1 MLWVS
6 FFQHLLT
13 LFISIG
19 IGLGTVTALAFSTQ
33 PKIFYNVTYNVT
45 YNATFNATSDQEP
58 FIKTEKEQVRVRDHA
73 NCSSITSE
81 TIALIMEELSN
92 PNATNMTIDQ
102 VTYNSTTERC
112 FADTSIISETVREI
126 LKHISNKFFFV
137 SIGIVTILYSITFV
151 LALQRQNP
159 RIQALKKSLNV
170 LNKFDTYP
178 SNKNHPQRHKGSS
191 VSIPSTFAPLAL
203 SEATITPAA
212 LSEQRTTFAD
222 DFHHSDENLLGHA
235 MRSDVAARNSRL
247 GQHYE
252 MSCTMPHDDSS
263 DRNLSSPNLVQQPN
277 DDRREHE
284 PCISSSEGTSDDVP
298 PSTDKLNAIK
308 QVSFQIHGARNASQ
322 TKRNKTLS
330 ISSVSLDGDMDGRHN
345 MHCKLVCPCSNTRQ
359 FLIKFQFGQS
369 ATHVGQWLCCRYLRK
384 KPPVDHHHAS
394 MTSHNDDETST
405 ILRTG
410 VPNHPVSSSSSGS
423 ETLRRQIHQ
432 QRLKQIRMVS
442 TFLLITVSFVL
453 FYLPSILNA
462 ERIIK
467 SSLQVYYLYLCTH
480 ALNPIIYC
488 FMNPKLREHVVSML
502 KCGSKQPGR
511 TSRAAKASFI
521 DR

>member
-1 MLWVS
+1 MLWVP
-6 FFQHLLT
+6 FFQYLLT

-73 NCSSITSE
+73 NYSSITSE
-81 TIALIMEELSN
+81 TMALIMEELSN
-92 PNATNMTIDQ
+92 PNATNMTIDH
-102 VTYNSTTERC
+102 VTYNSTMERC

-203 SEATITPAA
+203 SEAKITPAA

-247 GQHYE
+247 GQHCE

-308 QVSFQIHGARNASQ
+308 QASFQIDGARNASQ

-330 ISSVSLDGDMDGRHN
+330 MSFVSLDGDVDGRHN
-345 MHCKLVCPCSNTRQ
+345 MHYKLVCPCSNTRQ

-369 ATHVGQWLCCRYLRK
+369 ASHVGQWLCCRYLRK
-384 KPPVDHHHAS
+384 KPPVDHHQ
-394 MTSHNDDETST
+394 
-405 ILRTG
+405 
-410 VPNHPVSSSSSGS
+410 SSSGS